1 MPTKTEIEI
10 KKNGN
15 PFGSH
20 RVIEPKG
27 VLTQPATRI
36 DNNMDYMWDNEI
48 LVEVETL
55 NIDSASFTQLK
66 KEAGNDEEKIKA
78 AIIRIVG
85 EKGKMQNPV
94 TGSGGMFR
102 GKVLRIGPALK
113 GKVNIKEGDKIAS
126 LVSLSLTP
134 LKIEKVLGIKKGTEQ
149 VTVNAK
155 AILFESG
162 IYAKLPSDMPE
173 TLALAVLDVAG
184 APAQTAKLVRPGNT
198 VVIIGAAG
206 KSGVLCAYEARRRA
220 GISGRIIGITSS
232 DSGLAKMKEYGF
244 CHENL
249 KLDAANALECYEAI
263 QKATGGKLA
272 DVIINCVN
280 IPNTEMASIL
290 MCREGGIVYFFT
302 MATSFTK
309 AALGAEGV
317 GKDVDMIIG
326 NGYAKDHAEITLNIL
341 RESKQIR
348 DIYTKLYA

>member
-1 MPTKTEIEI
+1 
-10 KKNGN
+10 
-15 PFGSH
+15 
-20 RVIEPKG
+20 
-27 VLTQPATRI
+27 VL
-36 DNNMDYMWDNEI
+36 
-48 LVEVETL
+48 
-55 NIDSASFTQLK
+55 K
-66 KEAGNDEEKIKA
+66 
-78 AIIRIVG
+78 
-85 EKGKMQNPV
+85 
-94 TGSGGMFR
+94 
-102 GKVLRIGPALK
+102 IGPALK
-113 GKVNIKEGDKIAS
+113 GKVAIKEGDKIAS

-149 VTVNAK
+149 VSVVSK

-162 IYAKLPSDMPE
+162 IYAKLPSDMSE

-220 GISGRIIGITSS
+220 GVTGKIIGITSS
-232 DSGLAKMKEYGF
+232 DSGLEKMKEYGF

-249 KLDAANALECYEAI
+249 KLSATDALACYEAI
-263 QKATGGKLA
+263 SKLTDGKLA

-290 MCREGGIVYFFT
+290 MCRDGGIVYFFT

-348 DIYTKLYA
+348 DIYEKLYA